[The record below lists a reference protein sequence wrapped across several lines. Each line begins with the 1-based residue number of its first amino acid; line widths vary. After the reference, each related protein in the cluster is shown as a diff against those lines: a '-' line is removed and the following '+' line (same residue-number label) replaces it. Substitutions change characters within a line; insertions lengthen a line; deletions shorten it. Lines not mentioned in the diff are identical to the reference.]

1 MLISHSGSAWRYR
14 NFIVSAIKGELKGR
28 FAASKIGTLWFVLHP
43 LALATIYAV
52 VLSKVLG
59 AKLGGVA
66 NEAAYSIYLMAGI
79 AAWTVFLEITNRCL
93 TVFVEYGNTLKKI
106 SFPRIALPIIVL
118 GSVLVTH
125 ALLLLAIAV
134 VFVFFQHYPSVHWFA
149 LPIGTFVI
157 ALLAFGLGILLGVM
171 NVFARDIGQVMSVVF
186 QLWFWLTPIVYTS
199 DILPASMLNLTR
211 WNPVTPL
218 VEFYQDIMLYN
229 RWPDFMSLLYP
240 ASLGAVLVLLSLLV
254 FRRASP
260 ELVDA
265 L

>member
-1 MLISHSGSAWRYR
+1 MISHLRSAWRYR
-14 NFIVSAIKGELKGR
+14 NFILSAIKGELKGR

-43 LALATIYAV
+43 LAMATIYAV

-59 AKLGGVA
+59 AKLGGVSGDS
-66 NEAAYSIYLMAGI
+66 AYSIYLMAGI

-93 TVFVEYGNTLKKI
+93 TVFIEYGNTLKKI

-125 ALLLLAIAV
+125 ALLLVAIAV
-134 VFVFFQHYPSVHWFA
+134 VFVFFQHYPSIHWIA
-149 LPIGTFVI
+149 LPVGTLVI

-186 QLWFWLTPIVYTS
+186 QLWFWLTPIVYTR
-199 DILPASMLNLTR
+199 DILPDSMQTLIRL
-211 WNPVTPL
+211 NPVTPL
-218 VEFYQDIMLYN
+218 VEFYQDILLYS
-229 RWPDFMSLLYP
+229 RWPDFASLLYP
-240 ASLGAVLVLLSLLV
+240 ASLGAALVLASLLV
-254 FRRASP
+254 FRRASA